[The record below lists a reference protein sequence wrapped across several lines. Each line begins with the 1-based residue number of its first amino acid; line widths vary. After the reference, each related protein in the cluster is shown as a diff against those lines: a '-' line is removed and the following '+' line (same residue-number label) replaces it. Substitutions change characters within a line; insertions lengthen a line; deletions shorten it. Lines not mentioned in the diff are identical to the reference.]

1 MNTILISIIAI
12 PIIEILLFIKI
23 GENIGAINTIL
34 LIIFTAI
41 VGVYFA
47 RIQGIK
53 TIKSGFINIYQNKL
67 PIYEILS
74 GASIAI
80 AAVLLIIPGFFTDTI
95 GFLLLIPITRKIL
108 LSPIINKSKNQTKNN
123 KTIEAEII
131 EEKKKM
137 NYKIIAKY
145 IKKLDFD
152 ISKPDKFFSLTKDI
166 SNYKFKID
174 IKSNRFKD
182 NIIEVQ
188 TTLVLEPKDKNFR

>member
-34 LIIFTAI
+34 LIILTAI
-41 VGVYFA
+41 IGVYFA
-47 RIQGIK
+47 RIQGVK

-95 GFLLLIPITRKIL
+95 GFFLLIPITRKLL
-108 LSPIINKSKNQTKNN
+108 LSPIINKSKNQTKDD

-131 EEKKKM
+131 EEKKDE
-137 NYKIIAKY
+137 
-145 IKKLDFD
+145 L
-152 ISKPDKFFSLTKDI
+152 
-166 SNYKFKID
+166 
-174 IKSNRFKD
+174 
-182 NIIEVQ
+182 
-188 TTLVLEPKDKNFR
+188 

>member
-47 RIQGIK
+47 RIQGIR

-80 AAVLLIIPGFFTDTI
+80 AAVLLITPGFFTDTM
-95 GFLLLIPITRKIL
+95 GFLLLIPITRKL
-108 LSPIINKSKNQTKNN
+108 LLYPIINKSKNQTKEDR
-123 KTIEAEII
+123 TIEAEII
-131 EEKKKM
+131 EEKKDE
-137 NYKIIAKY
+137 
-145 IKKLDFD
+145 L
-152 ISKPDKFFSLTKDI
+152 
-166 SNYKFKID
+166 
-174 IKSNRFKD
+174 
-182 NIIEVQ
+182 
-188 TTLVLEPKDKNFR
+188 

>member
-47 RIQGIK
+47 RIQGIR

-80 AAVLLIIPGFFTDTI
+80 AAIFLIIPGFFTDTI
-95 GFLLLIPITRKIL
+95 GFLLLIPL
-108 LSPIINKSKNQTKNN
+108 LENFTFINY
-123 KTIEAEII
+123 
-131 EEKKKM
+131 KKK
-137 NYKIIAKY
+137 
-145 IKKLDFD
+145 
-152 ISKPDKFFSLTKDI
+152 
-166 SNYKFKID
+166 
-174 IKSNRFKD
+174 
-182 NIIEVQ
+182 
-188 TTLVLEPKDKNFR
+188 

>member
-47 RIQGIK
+47 RIQGIR

-80 AAVLLIIPGFFTDTI
+80 AAVLLITPGFFTDTM
-95 GFLLLIPITRKIL
+95 GFLLLIPITRKL
-108 LSPIINKSKNQTKNN
+108 LLYPIINKSKNQTKED

-131 EEKKKM
+131 EER
-137 NYKIIAKY
+137 
-145 IKKLDFD
+145 
-152 ISKPDKFFSLTKDI
+152 KD
-166 SNYKFKID
+166 
-174 IKSNRFKD
+174 
-182 NIIEVQ
+182 E
-188 TTLVLEPKDKNFR
+188 L

>member
-1 MNTILISIIAI
+1 MNTILISIIAV

-23 GENIGAINTIL
+23 GENIGALNTIL

-67 PIYEILS
+67 PIFEILS

-95 GFLLLIPITRKIL
+95 GFLLLIPMTRKL
-108 LSPIINKSKNQTKNN
+108 LLYPIINRTENQTKKD

-131 EEKKKM
+131 DEKKDE
-137 NYKIIAKY
+137 
-145 IKKLDFD
+145 L
-152 ISKPDKFFSLTKDI
+152 
-166 SNYKFKID
+166 
-174 IKSNRFKD
+174 
-182 NIIEVQ
+182 
-188 TTLVLEPKDKNFR
+188 